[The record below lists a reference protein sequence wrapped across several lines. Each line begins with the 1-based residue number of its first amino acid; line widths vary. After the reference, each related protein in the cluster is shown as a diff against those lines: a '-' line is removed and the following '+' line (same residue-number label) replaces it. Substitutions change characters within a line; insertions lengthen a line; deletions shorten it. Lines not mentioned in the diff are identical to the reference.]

1 VNVNVGTLGGKGTI
15 AGSVTVGT
23 GAAEVVPTDES
34 TFSANG
40 NPSKLAMK
48 AAMDITL
55 RRLLC
60 RSWRIGSEPG
70 QWVFVREETHAPLDA
85 AHSVRMQ
92 RLCARDDA
100 PWPIGFPSLWGRH
113 SLDI

>member
-1 VNVNVGTLGGKGTI
+1 MVRNRRDSGTGTGPVNVNFGTLGGTGTI

-48 AAMDITL
+48 AAMEITL
-55 RRLLC
+55 R
-60 RSWRIGSEPG
+60 
-70 QWVFVREETHAPLDA
+70 
-85 AHSVRMQ
+85 
-92 RLCARDDA
+92 
-100 PWPIGFPSLWGRH
+100 
-113 SLDI
+113 